1 MSIIK
6 LNLRALG
13 PIVVAVLAM
22 PVMAAD
28 PVPSEFVGDWQNTCD
43 AWGVPAT
50 CTSRW
55 QVGKH
60 ASHLLQDYTIVSNAD
75 GVQIFAGRGLY
86 RIVDGAVDGI
96 WEDSRGEILSLA
108 GQYKDGELKVI
119 WGDASREIGRSTYT
133 LDEAQLVAEDSVL
146 TDAGWRVFMRI
157 DYARI
162 EHE

>member
-6 LNLRALG
+6 LNLYALG
-13 PIVVAVLAM
+13 PIALATLAT
-22 PVMAAD
+22 PVMAAE
-28 PVPSEFVGDWQNTCD
+28 PVPSEFVGDWQSTCD

-75 GVQIFAGRGLY
+75 GAQIFAGRGLY
-86 RIVDGAVDGI
+86 RIVDGAVDGT

-108 GQYKDGELKVI
+108 GQYSDGELKVI
-119 WGDASREIGRSTYT
+119 WGDASREIGRSIYSIA
-133 LDEAQLVAEDSVL
+133 EAQLVAEDAVL

-157 DYARI
+157 DYARLDQ
-162 EHE
+162 E